1 MPAMKITA
9 IDIIEA
15 VVPFSDGGAAGTGI
29 MTTRWNTLEAVF
41 VRLQTDTGL
50 VGWGEC
56 FAYSCRS
63 AVAASA
69 RDMVAPMLLARELPP
84 TPEALTLELQQ
95 RLHLFGRYG
104 ITMFA
109 LSGFDIA
116 LWDLAA
122 KAQGQPLHVLLGP
135 ARRTEVN
142 AYASLVRYADPA
154 LVQKHCRQALAQGYR
169 AIKLHEVDP
178 EVMRAARAA
187 CGPDIAISVDVN
199 CAWTPAQA
207 QEKLA
212 VMQEIGASWLEEPIF
227 PPEDIRN
234 QAALNRQFPL
244 GAGENACT
252 RHEFARIIEA
262 DAVRFLQPSV
272 TKVGGVTEFMAVA
285 RMAQAQGLAVMPHS
299 PYFGVGYFTTLQ
311 LMAGLHGEPLLEHLY
326 VELEGDLAS
335 GGTPLPVGG
344 KVTLPQT
351 PGHGF
356 APDPDMLA
364 RYRVG

>member
-1 MPAMKITA
+1 MKITH
-9 IDIIEA
+9 IEIIEA
-15 VVPFSDGGAAGTGI
+15 VVPFTDGGAAGTGI

-69 RDMVAPMLLARELPP
+69 RDMVAPLLLGRDLPT
-84 TPEALTLELQQ
+84 TPEALTLEVQQ

-104 ITMFA
+104 VTMFA
-109 LSGFDIA
+109 ISGFDIA
-116 LWDLAA
+116 LWDIAA
-122 KAQGQPLHVLLGP
+122 KSQGLPLHALLGP
-135 ARRTEVN
+135 SLRTEVD
-142 AYASLVRYADPA
+142 AYASLVRYADEA
-154 LVQKHCRQALAQGYR
+154 LVHKHCRQALAQGYR

-178 EVMRAARAA
+178 AVMRAARAA
-187 CGPDIAISVDVN
+187 CGPDIGISVDVN

-207 QEKLA
+207 QEMLA
-212 VMQEIGASWLEEPIF
+212 VLQEIGATWLEEPIF

-234 QAALNRQFPL
+234 QAKLNRQFPL

-252 RHEFARIIEA
+252 RHEFARIIGA
-262 DAVRFLQPSV
+262 GAVTYLQPSV
-272 TKVGGVTEFMAVA
+272 TKVGGVTEFLAVA
-285 RMAQAQGLAVMPHS
+285 NMAAAHCLAVMPHS

-311 LMAGLHGEPLLEHLY
+311 LMAGLQGAPLLEHLY
-326 VELEGDLAS
+326 VALDGDLAT
-335 GGTPLPVGG
+335 GGTPLPTAG
-344 KVTLPQT
+344 KITIPQR

-356 APDPDMLA
+356 EPDMAALA
-364 RYRVG
+364 RYRVR

>member
-1 MPAMKITA
+1 MKITH

-29 MTTRWNTLEAVF
+29 MPSRWNTLEAVF

-69 RDMVAPMLLARELPP
+69 RDMVAPLLLGRELPA
-84 TPEALTLELQQ
+84 TPEALTLEVQQ

-104 ITMFA
+104 VTMFA
-109 LSGFDIA
+109 ISGFDIA

-122 KAQGQPLHVLLGP
+122 KAQGLPLHALLGP
-135 ARRTEVN
+135 TLRSEVD
-142 AYASLVRYADPA
+142 AYASLVRYADET
-154 LVQKHCRQALAQGYR
+154 LVQKYCRHALAQGYR

-178 EVMRAARAA
+178 AMMRAARTA
-187 CGPDIAISVDVN
+187 CGPDIGISVDVN
-199 CAWTPAQA
+199 CAWTLEQA
-207 QEKLA
+207 QQKLA
-212 VMQEIGASWLEEPIF
+212 VLQEIGATWVEEPIF
-227 PPEDIRN
+227 PPEDILN
-234 QAALNRQFPL
+234 QARLNRQFPL

-262 DAVRFLQPSV
+262 GAVTFLQPSV
-272 TKVGGVTEFMAVA
+272 TKVGGVTEFVAVA
-285 RMAQAQGLAVMPHS
+285 KMAQAQGLALMPHS

-326 VELEGDLAS
+326 VDLDGDLAT

-344 KVTLPQT
+344 KVVIPQR

-356 APDPDMLA
+356 EPNMAIME
-364 RYRVG
+364 RYRVR

>member
-1 MPAMKITA
+1 MKISH

-15 VVPFSDGGAAGTGI
+15 VMPFTDGGASGTGI

-41 VRLQTDTGL
+41 VRLETDTGL

-69 RDMVAPMLLARELPP
+69 RDMVAPLLRGRELPP
-84 TPEALTLELQQ
+84 TPEALMLEIQQ

-109 LSGFDIA
+109 ISGFDIA
-116 LWDLAA
+116 LWDIAA
-122 KAQGQPLHVLLGP
+122 KARGIPLHALIGP
-135 ARRTEVN
+135 TVRTDAN
-142 AYASLVRYADPA
+142 AYASLVRYSDPE
-154 LVQKHCRQALAQGYR
+154 LVQKHCRDAVAQGYR

-178 EVMRAARAA
+178 AVMRAARAA
-187 CGPDIAISVDVN
+187 CGPDVGISVDVN
-199 CAWTPAQA
+199 CAWTPEQA
-207 QEKLA
+207 QDKLA
-212 VMQEIGASWLEEPIF
+212 ALQEISASWLEEPVF
-227 PPEDIRN
+227 PPEDIRS

-262 DAVRFLQPSV
+262 GAVTYLQPSV
-272 TKVGGVTEFMAVA
+272 TKVGGVTEFVAVA
-285 RMAQAQGLAVMPHS
+285 AMAKAHGLTVMPHS

-311 LMAGLHGEPLLEHLY
+311 LIAGLHGEPLLEHLY
-326 VELEGDLAS
+326 VALDGDLAVS
-335 GGTPLPVGG
+335 GTPLPRNGSVAI
-344 KVTLPQT
+344 PQQ

-356 APDPDMLA
+356 TPDMEVLE
-364 RYRVG
+364 RYRVT